1 MSKATPATTSASAPV
16 PHVGST
22 RGRTAPAHRKP
33 RRPAPPITT
42 QDLIA
47 RIWDTLEWRKT
58 LQVAFIITLTGI
70 TLTLMLAGLGLLLA
84 HAMTGLAAAWPA
96 GVSIT
101 ITATV
106 TYRAAHRRRR

>member
-1 MSKATPATTSASAPV
+1 MSKATPATTSASSPAP
-16 PHVGST
+16 HAGRT
-22 RGRTAPAHRKP
+22 RGRTAPGHRKP
-33 RRPAPPITT
+33 RCPARPAST

-58 LQVAFIITLTGI
+58 LQIAFTMVIADITIFAVLV
-70 TLTLMLAGLGLLLA
+70 GLELFTRA
-84 HAMTGLAAAWPA
+84 TGLAAAWPA

-106 TYRAAHRRRR
+106 TYRGVHRQRR

>member
-1 MSKATPATTSASAPV
+1 MSKATPHRPAPA
-16 PHVGST
+16 PHAGST
-22 RGRTAPAHRKP
+22 RRRTAPAHRKP
-33 RRPAPPITT
+33 RSPARPAST

-58 LQVAFIITLTGI
+58 LQVAFIITVTG
-70 TLTLMLAGLGLLLA
+70 TMVTLMLAGLGLLRPRDD
-84 HAMTGLAAAWPA
+84 GQDAAWPA

-106 TYRAAHRRRR
+106 TYRAGHRKHR

>member
-1 MSKATPATTSASAPV
+1 MSKATPATTSASAPA
-16 PHVGST
+16 PHGST
-22 RGRTAPAHRKP
+22 RGRPAPRHRKP
-33 RRPAPPITT
+33 RRPAPPVGT

-47 RIWDTLEWRKT
+47 RLWDTLDWRKT
-58 LQVAFIITLTGI
+58 LQVAFLITVTGI
-70 TLTLMLAGLGLLLA
+70 TVTLMLAGLGVLLA
-84 HAMTGLAAAWPA
+84 HTMTGLAAAGPA